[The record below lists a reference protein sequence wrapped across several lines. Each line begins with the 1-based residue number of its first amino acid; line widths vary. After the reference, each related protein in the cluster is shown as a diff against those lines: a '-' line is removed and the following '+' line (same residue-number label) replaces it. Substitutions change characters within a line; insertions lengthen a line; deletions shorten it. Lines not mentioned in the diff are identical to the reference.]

1 MEPAYVW
8 DLMDLL
14 RPVVFLIL
22 IDPLWWKNELI
33 LPISPGFE
41 DSAITSKKPGNRF
54 AKTAHREQM
63 GLDFIGHGV
72 MDCQGRFVRF
82 HG

>member
-1 MEPAYVW
+1 MN
-8 DLMDLL
+8 LL
-14 RPVVFLIL
+14 RPAIFLIL

-33 LPISPGFE
+33 LPISPGLK
-41 DSAITSKKPGNRF
+41 DSAITSKESGNRF
-54 AKTAHREQM
+54 SRAAHREHM

-72 MDCQGRFVRF
+72 VNCQGRFIRF